1 MVFRKPVKQEAH
13 RNTQLIVCCS
23 LDVPGGSRTLWEACK
38 AGGPKTAHS
47 YVRGSRVMPGGLATF
62 EGGVGVEWTVGVTCV
77 VRGSGVWCQNASGTG
92 QTPRGWLGVRWAQVF
107 SSLCKKCRILFSS
120 WTKSQSKEGSVF

>member
-38 AGGPKTAHS
+38 AGGPKTPHS

-62 EGGVGVEWTVGVTCV
+62 EGGVGVEWTVGGDVCGQGKWCV
-77 VRGSGVWCQNASGTG
+77 VSECVRHWTNAKRMAWGEVGSGIFVT
-92 QTPRGWLGVRWAQVF
+92 L
-107 SSLCKKCRILFSS
+107 
-120 WTKSQSKEGSVF
+120 